1 MVSVLVVAL
10 LGVAACSNQG
20 DPSDRSQGDPSDRSS
35 PQGTLALAERN
46 FGVAPKQ
53 DPSITYQPDVV
64 IVGGGASSV
73 MSQSNSGLSV
83 VLKADAPHVSDLT
96 PGKIIFVTGRI
107 VGRVVGTKHTGG
119 GVEVYMTPV
128 QLTDVVKD
136 AHIKTDTPVD
146 LAASTV
152 YQGQNFDAV
161 PGSTN
166 TQDNPGPSEQ
176 GAVQEGT
183 VSSSGRPIDKPLPY
197 EPANP
202 TPTNTS
208 LTGDDQQSP
217 GGGLS
222 TIQTPPVHFVAVTA
236 SAPLTPPLPTVPAEA
251 TAAIPAALAF
261 PGGTAVTGGYSMTPV
276 ASGGVG
282 VRLAHDKAGVKII
295 ATLLL
300 KLSTPTVHAEIIISH
315 GRITYATMLLRGA
328 AGLHMDFVAGSE
340 LGLTGNTQSQVAVPL
355 DFSIPLG
362 GPFPLAL
369 SWRQQF
375 ILKTAFSARNS
386 TLSAKADYTFGG
398 GLGFTYRPGHFT
410 VDTPGKLTAIT
421 DAVDTVD
428 GISVG
433 VNGLVLAY
441 QAKVIIGIGA
451 WGFVT
456 GLELGFN
463 ASWGITNGSAIGII
477 KCRQAT
483 LTMTGTVG
491 IGWAIPHLVAVVVN
505 TILSIFKTKIP
516 ESGGV
521 RSAPV
526 TIAQRSDYAPQKEIC
541 ALKPG

>member
-1 MVSVLVVAL
+1 VKRCIAGVLVVAL
-10 LGVAACSNQG
+10 LGVTACTNQG
-20 DPSDRSQGDPSDRSS
+20 GRSERPS
-35 PQGTLALAERN
+35 PQGTLAAAERL
-46 FGVAPKQ
+46 FGVAPKE
-53 DPSITYQPDVV
+53 DSAITYQPDVV

-83 VLKADAPHVSDLT
+83 LLRADAPHVADLT
-96 PGKIIFVTGRI
+96 PGKVVFVTGRI
-107 VGRVVGTKHTGG
+107 VGRVVGTRKTSG

-136 AHIKTDTPVD
+136 AQIQTDTPVD

-152 YQGQNFDAV
+152 YQGQNFDSV
-161 PGSTN
+161 PGSTSM
-166 TQDNPGPSEQ
+166 QDNPGPLPQ

-183 VSSSGRPIDKPLPY
+183 VGSTGKPIDKPVPY
-197 EPANP
+197 EPANLAP
-202 TPTNTS
+202 T
-208 LTGDDQQSP
+208 
-217 GGGLS
+217 S
-222 TIQTPPVHFVAVTA
+222 TVQISPVHFVAVAANAPST
-236 SAPLTPPLPTVPAEA
+236 APLPPVPAVA
-251 TAAIPAALAF
+251 TAAIPAALGF
-261 PGGTAVTGGYSMTPV
+261 PGGTATMGGYSMTPV

-282 VRLAHDKAGVKII
+282 VRLAYDKTGTKIA

-300 KLSTPTVHAEIIISH
+300 RLSAPTVHAEIFISH

-328 AGLHMDFVAGSE
+328 AGLHMDFEAGSE
-340 LGLTGNTQSQVAVPL
+340 LGLKGNTKSQVAVPL

-362 GPFPLAL
+362 GPLPLAL
-369 SWRQQF
+369 NWRQQF

-386 TLSAKADYTFGG
+386 TLSAKADYSFGG

-410 VDTPGKLTAIT
+410 VDTPGKITATT
-421 DAVDTVD
+421 DAVDSVD

-451 WGFVT
+451 FGFAS

-505 TILSIFKTKIP
+505 TILSIFKTRIP